1 MASTVLIT
9 GASQGIGRAI
19 AQSFAENHYNVVLA
33 ARQSD
38 RLDAAAQE
46 LEAAGHSALAILT
59 DVKDPVQVE
68 HLVQKAIAHYG
79 AIDVLVNNAG
89 IYISG
94 AVEEFSLADW
104 HQAIDTNLWGY
115 IHTTHAILP
124 HFLERQAGT
133 LVNIGSV
140 GGKISLPYLVPYT
153 TTKFAVTGLTQA
165 LRSELSPKGIQVV
178 GIYPNLIKSNF
189 LERAIFRGKDDQDTR
204 DRYDQVDKI
213 LKVPGIETPAD
224 VAKAV
229 LHAVKH
235 KQNKD
240 VVVGSA
246 NMATAFNTVFPSLM
260 QKMFNVIFKNRDHSA
275 SH

>member
-1 MASTVLIT
+1 MTSTILIT

-19 AQSFAENHYNVVLA
+19 AQSFAENHYNVALA

-46 LEAAGHSALAILT
+46 LEASGYSALAIPT

-79 AIDVLVNNAG
+79 AVDVLVNNAG

-115 IHTTHAILP
+115 IHATHAILP
-124 HFLERQAGT
+124 HFLERRAGT
-133 LVNIGSV
+133 LVNISSV
-140 GGKISLPYLVPYT
+140 GGKVPLPYLVPYT
-153 TTKFAVTGLTQA
+153 TAKFAVTGLTQA
-165 LRSELSPKGIQVV
+165 LRSELSPKGIQAV
-178 GIYPNLIKSNF
+178 GIYPNLIKSSF
-189 LERAIFRGKDDQDTR
+189 LERAIFRGKDAQDTR

-213 LKVPGIETPAD
+213 LKVPGVETPTD

-246 NMATAFNTVFPSLM
+246 NMATALNAVVPSLM
-260 QKMFNVIFKNRDHSA
+260 QKMFNVVFKNRDHSI